1 MPIFFRFLGLELVLI
16 LLLTLALLLLLLL
29 ALLIL
34 ALVLVA
40 VLLLLLVHRQ
50 VFILIMKTHGSFL
63 LSRFDVGLVF
73 ARKTPLCLAML
84 SVNGEKRATVAG
96 AASNR
101 IWEKAVFLNLRFKI
115 RQVNPIPPGKDLRT
129 LDRVYDF
136 VLQDTAVFFYHAG
149 RAVVIVVAGD

>member
-1 MPIFFRFLGLELVLI
+1 MTKKMGNAQACPSFFVFWGLELVLI
-16 LLLTLALLLLLLL
+16 LLTLALLLLLLL

-73 ARKTPLCLAML
+73 ARETPLCLAML
-84 SVNGEKRATVAG
+84 SVNGEKRTAVAG

-101 IWEKAVFLNLRFKI
+101 IWEKAVFFK
-115 RQVNPIPPGKDLRT
+115 
-129 LDRVYDF
+129 F
-136 VLQDTAVFFYHAG
+136 EA
-149 RAVVIVVAGD
+149 